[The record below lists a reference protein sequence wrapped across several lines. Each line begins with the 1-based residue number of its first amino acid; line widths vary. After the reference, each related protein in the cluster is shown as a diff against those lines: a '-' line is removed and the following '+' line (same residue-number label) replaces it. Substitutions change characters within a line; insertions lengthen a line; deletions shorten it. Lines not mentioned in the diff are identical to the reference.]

1 MTLLAQAASL
11 RDRRVAV
18 TGGCGFI
25 GSHLV
30 DALLA
35 HGVAEVVV
43 LDSLKYAAP
52 PATVPRVTVHKHNLG
67 RDSVTDLE
75 RHLGGVDFLFH
86 LAAEKHNQSLSSPED
101 VVLSNILG
109 TQGLYA
115 AAARAGV
122 QKVVFSSSL
131 YAHGRQRGAPMLET
145 DLPQPKTLYGIS
157 KLTGEHLSAYLTATT
172 GVPAVALRY
181 YFAYGPRQ
189 YPGLG
194 YKSVIVAN
202 FERLR
207 RGEAPL
213 IHGDGLQSLDYLYVG
228 DVVEATILAM
238 SEAPAGEL
246 YNVGSGEA
254 TTIVELT
261 ARMIEVAGS
270 SLAPIYDEADWT
282 AGSSRVSDSAK
293 LRGLGWVPRVSLT
306 LGLRHTWDWL
316 RA

>member
-1 MTLLAQAASL
+1 MTFSL

-30 DALLA
+30 DALVA
-35 HGVAEVVV
+35 AGVAEVVV

-52 PATVPRVTVHKHNLG
+52 PATQARVTVHRHNLG
-67 RDSVTDLE
+67 RDAVTDLE

-131 YAHGRQRGAPMLET
+131 YAHGRLHGEPMRET
-145 DLPQPKTLYGIS
+145 DLPAPRTLYGIS
-157 KLTGEHLSAYLTATT
+157 KLTGEHLCAYLTATS
-172 GVPAVALRY
+172 GIPAVALRY

-207 RGEAPL
+207 RGEAPI
-213 IHGDGLQSLDYLYVG
+213 IHGDGLQALDYLYVG
-228 DVVEATILAM
+228 DVVAATILAM
-238 SEAPAGEL
+238 EVAPTGEL
-246 YNVGSGEA
+246 YNVGSGVP
-254 TTIVELT
+254 TSIVELT
-261 ARMIEVAGS
+261 RRMSEVAGS
-270 SLAPIYDEADWT
+270 SLPPIYDDADWT
-282 AGSSRVSDSAK
+282 AGSNRVGDNAK
-293 LRGLGWVPRVSLT
+293 LVGLGWKPRVSLSEG
-306 LGLRHTWDWL
+306 LGHTWEWL
-316 RA
+316 RSRT